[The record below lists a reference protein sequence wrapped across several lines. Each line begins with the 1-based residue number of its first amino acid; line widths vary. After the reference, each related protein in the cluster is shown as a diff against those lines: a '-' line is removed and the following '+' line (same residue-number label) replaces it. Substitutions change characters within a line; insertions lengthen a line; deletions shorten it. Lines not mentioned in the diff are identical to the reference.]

1 MPRHCR
7 VHTLCFL
14 LARCFVPLNVQY
26 STGTSSATRILY
38 RYPPGVY
45 GECVML
51 NLPRP
56 KRRLA
61 KACGSN
67 SRVVDSG
74 MALALAAAI
83 FALQASVE

>member
-1 MPRHCR
+1 MIRVPACARVSRVSRVCPGSPRCLFTGIPP
-7 VHTLCFL
+7 VSF
-14 LARCFVPLNVQY
+14 
-26 STGTSSATRILY
+26 TGTY
-38 RYPPGVY
+38 RTVN
-45 GECVML
+45 GECMML